1 MDISDLNKKPAPIS
15 NPRKKRKPN
24 PKEKRKQQFQP

>member
-15 NPRKKRKPN
+15 NPRKNRKLN

>member
-1 MDISDLNKKPAPIS
+1 MEISDLNKKPAPIS
-15 NPRKKRKPN
+15 NSRKKWKPN